1 MKSKKAQTS
10 LASIDYIDNTGNM
23 TKMTKAAAT
32 TKPLAPSW
40 HLNFICFLDILFE
53 SYIHN

>member
-10 LASIDYIDNTGNM
+10 LACIDYIDNTGNM

-32 TKPLAPSW
+32 TKPPAPFW
-40 HLNFICFLDILFE
+40 QLNFICFLDILFE
-53 SYIHN
+53 S